1 MASFFVDANTV
12 ISALGFVG
20 NESALLEYAHRG
32 LCDLVTNE
40 HVREEVRR
48 FLERRPRLSPAR
60 RGQAMARLARRIV
73 VLPDPSR
80 EDPVTVAD
88 DVPHDTDLNEGV
100 PPEIVNQASPWS
112 TGIDPGPSG
121 TGVDWD
127 QELRKSVPR
136 ALTTRQALRRIE
148 AELRSAD
155 VPADEG

>member
-80 EDPVTVAD
+80 EDLAAARRRVSDPRDLAVVVGFEESECDFLVT
-88 DVPHDTDLNEGV
+88 G
-100 PPEIVNQASPWS
+100 
-112 TGIDPGPSG
+112 
-121 TGVDWD
+121 D

>member
-20 NESALLEYAHRG
+20 NESALLEYAQRG

-48 FLERRPRLSPAR
+48 FLERQPGLSAAR

-73 VLPDPSR
+73 MLPDPPR
-80 EDPVTVAD
+80 EDLAAARRRVSDPRDLAVVVGFEGSGCDFLVT
-88 DVPHDTDLNEGV
+88 G
-100 PPEIVNQASPWS
+100 
-112 TGIDPGPSG
+112 
-121 TGVDWD
+121 D
-127 QELRKSVPR
+127 QGLRKGVPR

-148 AELRSAD
+148 AALGATD
-155 VPADEG
+155 LPAEDG